1 MATVRITRYEVQN
14 NLLPHVC
21 VVTGEPTTDIKRR
34 KFRWTPP
41 WVGILILGGLLPY
54 VIVAMILRKE
64 ITMDVP
70 IAAGKKGH
78 WLWRQLF
85 ALFGVLSCIGLV
97 VVGLALSHQP
107 GGRNQGPDIGLYTA
121 LAAGVGLFFV
131 LIIALILQNTSVRPK
146 EITDRDITLV
156 GVHENFIVALEEE
169 RDRDEEDRQERRAV
183 KRERDKDREPR
194 RERETDDDSPRRARR
209 VRDDD

>member
-70 IAAGKKGH
+70 SAGGKKGH

-85 ALFGVLSCIGLV
+85 ALFALFGMRGIHSRGIGFE
-97 VVGLALSHQP
+97 AM
-107 GGRNQGPDIGLYTA
+107 
-121 LAAGVGLFFV
+121 
-131 LIIALILQNTSVRPK
+131 
-146 EITDRDITLV
+146 
-156 GVHENFIVALEEE
+156 
-169 RDRDEEDRQERRAV
+169 
-183 KRERDKDREPR
+183 
-194 RERETDDDSPRRARR
+194 
-209 VRDDD
+209 